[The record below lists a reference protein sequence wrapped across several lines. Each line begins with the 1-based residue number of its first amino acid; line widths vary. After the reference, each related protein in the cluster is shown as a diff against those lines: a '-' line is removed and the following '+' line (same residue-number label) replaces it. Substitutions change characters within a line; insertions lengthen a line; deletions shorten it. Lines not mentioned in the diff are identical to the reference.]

1 MTDAREELQAA
12 LGVTYA
18 IDRELGGGGMSRAFI
33 ATERALGR
41 QVVIKVL
48 PTDTAGAVSVE
59 RFKREIAFAARLQQA
74 NIVPL
79 LSAGEMG
86 GVPYFT
92 MPYIAGQSLRARLAA
107 EGPLPIADAIVILT
121 EVARALAYAHK
132 AGVVHRDIKPD
143 TVLLSAGTAMVTD
156 FGVAKAISTTTTAT
170 GADLTGTGVALGT
183 LAYMSPEQAS
193 GDPLADHR
201 ARGVRSTRFATSRA
215 SRR

>member
-1 MTDAREELQAA
+1 M
-12 LGVTYA
+12 
-18 IDRELGGGGMSRAFI
+18 
-33 ATERALGR
+33 
-41 QVVIKVL
+41 
-48 PTDTAGAVSVE
+48 AGAVSVE

-132 AGVVHRDIKPD
+132 AASCTATSSRILCYSPR
-143 TVLLSAGTAMVTD
+143 ARAMVTD

-183 LAYMSPEQAS
+183 PAYMSPEQAS